1 MALAF
6 MQVQTMTMMRMR
18 VCVRSCVK
26 GLGLQAKR
34 CLKDFDVLDVLG
46 HKARIRTS
54 SAFRDQA
61 SAHRFSFWSD
71 KSEFAPG
78 QCRTVCYYIGGPVS
92 LANAACQLHKN
103 MLLDFDK
110 LEFTVDSNEDVL
122 ETSELNLS
130 YSGSQEA
137 LQRGVSWFCLVDG
150 CKELVVQ

>member
-1 MALAF
+1 M
-6 MQVQTMTMMRMR
+6 
-18 VCVRSCVK
+18 
-26 GLGLQAKR
+26 
-34 CLKDFDVLDVLG
+34 
-46 HKARIRTS
+46 
-54 SAFRDQA
+54 
-61 SAHRFSFWSD
+61 
-71 KSEFAPG
+71 
-78 QCRTVCYYIGGPVS
+78 
-92 LANAACQLHKN
+92 ANAACQLHKN